1 MSKPPAEKRAR
12 KRRTRAQLDER
23 LSIPLGPKPAGE
35 VILNVDTDSEPVDQ
49 AARQRAR
56 DRAGDEG

>member
-12 KRRTRAQLDER
+12 KRPTRAQLDER
-23 LSIPLGPKPAGE
+23 LSIPLGPKPTSE
-35 VILNVDTDSEPVDQ
+35 VMLTVDTDSEPVDQ

>member
-1 MSKPPAEKRAR
+1 MSKPPAEKRAP

-23 LSIPLGPKPAGE
+23 LSIPLGPKPTSE
-35 VILNVDTDSEPVDQ
+35 VTLTVDTNSEPVDQ